1 LPLVLF
7 CHPHGAAR
15 FSSLVRDVEASRC
28 SAAFV
33 VAFASALR
41 CATPAAVS
49 QSDSA
54 SGAGLVFIASSAA
67 AAACAAAAAAAVSA
81 FVVNAGV
88 VLLLLLELSSQAL
101 QA

>member
-1 LPLVLF
+1 LFPPLPLVLF
-7 CHPHGAAR
+7 CHPHGAAQ
-15 FSSLVRDVEASRC
+15 FSSLVRDVAASRC

-41 CATPAAVS
+41 HAAPAAVF

-67 AAACAAAAAAAVSA
+67 AAACAAAAAAA
-81 FVVNAGV
+81 F
-88 VLLLLLELSSQAL
+88 LLAI
-101 QA
+101 